1 MAQKSFVASYVFRF
15 NALKLYSI
23 GIFNIFSELIRLSL
37 ARVIDCKVRDWS
49 KTEADDPPATA
60 DLEADKL
67 VVTVFLG
74 EKVPSYF
81 LSRIGELY
89 FLCDDIGDF

>member
-49 KTEADDPPATA
+49 KTEADG
-60 DLEADKL
+60 L
-67 VVTVFLG
+67 VVKVFLG
-74 EKVPSYF
+74 EKVPFFSKV
-81 LSRIGELY
+81 GELY
-89 FLCDDIGDF
+89 FFCDDIGDF